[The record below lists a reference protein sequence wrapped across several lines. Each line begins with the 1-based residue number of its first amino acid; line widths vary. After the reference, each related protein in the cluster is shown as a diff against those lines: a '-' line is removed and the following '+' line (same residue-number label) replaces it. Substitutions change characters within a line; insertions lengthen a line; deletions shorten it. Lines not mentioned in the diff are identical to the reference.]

1 MLMVGTAIPVALD
14 AGIGR
19 LPISMI
25 RQKLIEQGELPDPQ
39 NSPEVNP
46 RAVFDPAHIKE
57 VEQRPAREPAAI
69 DLEGIGVEGEP
80 VQPAEFLHVGVD
92 REIDP
97 VLVDRALLCAP
108 RRVTEDLSDIGDG
121 KI

>member
-25 RQKLIEQGELPDPQ
+25 RQKLIEQGKLPDPQ

-46 RAVFDPAHIKE
+46 RAVF
-57 VEQRPAREPAAI
+57 R
-69 DLEGIGVEGEP
+69 
-80 VQPAEFLHVGVD
+80 
-92 REIDP
+92 
-97 VLVDRALLCAP
+97 
-108 RRVTEDLSDIGDG
+108 
-121 KI
+121 